1 MQQLVPL
8 LIQFTQVSS
17 LLLQLLTVG
26 RGEEGGGGEEGRR
39 EGRGG
44 REGRA
49 ATESLHTE
57 KEFRPRQL
65 LSLSKVVDPVIS
77 ATKDITCQSY
87 RDCPS
92 SLPVSFINLNELL
105 PKLSAHLLTDEVLL
119 FDQLHLHK
127 NTTNLARSFTL
138 RLIFSYHVRGRK
150 TRLSGCELTC
160 SSEIFA
166 RASS

>member
-8 LIQFTQVSS
+8 LIHFTQVSS

-26 RGEEGGGGEEGRR
+26 RGEEGGGGGEGR
-39 EGRGG
+39 

-65 LSLSKVVDPVIS
+65 LSLSKVVDPMIL
-77 ATKDITCQSY
+77 ATEDITCQSY

-92 SLPVSFINLNELL
+92 SLPVSFINLYELL

-119 FDQLHLHK
+119 FNQLHLHNK
-127 NTTNLARSFTL
+127 NTTHVTRSFTR
-138 RLIFSYHVRGRK
+138 RLIFSYHKKDPGYK
-150 TRLSGCELTC
+150 IKWL
-160 SSEIFA
+160 
-166 RASS
+166 

>member
-26 RGEEGGGGEEGRR
+26 RGEEGGERRKGGGG
-39 EGRGG
+39 GRGG

-65 LSLSKVVDPVIS
+65 LSLSKVVDPMIL
-77 ATKDITCQSY
+77 ATEDITCQSY

-92 SLPVSFINLNELL
+92 SLPVSFLNLYELL
-105 PKLSAHLLTDEVLL
+105 PNISAHLTDEVLL
-119 FDQLHLHK
+119 FDQLHLHNK